1 MRNKIVTK
9 LLTCALSAGLIL
21 SGCGN
26 TSVSSTT
33 TEVTD
38 SANTSESTAAIGQT
52 VSGPARE
59 DITVNETIEN
69 NEDGEHAIEAAGE
82 DKNNKAPTTPTI
94 LKNTNFIY

>member
-38 SANTSESTAAIGQT
+38 SANTSESTATIGQT
-52 VSGPARE
+52 VL
-59 DITVNETIEN
+59 I
-69 NEDGEHAIEAAGE
+69 
-82 DKNNKAPTTPTI
+82 
-94 LKNTNFIY
+94 